1 MRMIIKQII
10 FAVLVGLSLLGQA
23 TGMEYLN
30 GEGPE
35 ENEKEIIKTKKE
47 FKGFSFRG
55 IKLGVLLEEQDVNVS
70 TQHFKES
77 LAGPDITYYWCENLP
92 DIGVKSSAPY
102 LHLLDGKVESIDMM
116 FPSENAENLLFI
128 MTEKYGKPSIDFSTV
143 KNKMGAK
150 FQKFEAFWKIKGCY
164 IWLSSIGSRIDNGRL
179 DIETIKYNKY
189 RKEKERK
196 EKQKAK
202 NNL

>member
-1 MRMIIKQII
+1 MREPIKQI
-10 FAVLVGLSLLGQA
+10 VLVALVSFCLFGQA
-23 TGMEYLN
+23 IGMEYLN
-30 GEGPE
+30 GESSD
-35 ENEKEIIKTKKE
+35 ENEKELIKPKKE

-77 LAGPDITYYWCENLP
+77 FSGPDITYYWCENLP

-116 FPSENAENLLFI
+116 FPSESAEKLLSI
-128 MTEKYGKPSIDFSTV
+128 MTEKYGKPSIDFYTV

-164 IWLSSIGSRIDNGRL
+164 IWLSNIGSRLDNGRL
-179 DIETIKYNKY
+179 DIETMKYNKY
-189 RKEKERK
+189 RKDKERQ

-202 NNL
+202 DNL